1 MKRIRVGA
9 LALLAL
15 VVAVGVHA
23 RSESF
28 CPDRPGGTAT
38 AGRVVRAAVVGY
50 PATVHTSFGRI
61 FRRLS
66 DE

>member
-1 MKRIRVGA
+1 MNVFVVGA

-15 VVAVGVHA
+15 VVAVASHA

-38 AGRVVRAAVVGY
+38 ADVSSERRVGY
-50 PATVHTSFGRI
+50 RLTVHTLLREDI
-61 FRRLS
+61 FAGF
-66 DE
+66 